1 MPTIGDEIHGKD
13 IGRSGSS
20 ARGIFVWVH
29 CPVCTEERWTQKK
42 SSYNPVNNATR
53 RCSKCAIK
61 LAKQFRI
68 NPEKAALE
76 GRI

>member
-13 IGRSGSS
+13 IGKSDSS
-20 ARGIFVWVH
+20 ARSIFVWVH
-29 CPVCTEERWTQKK
+29 CPSCNEQRWARKK
-42 SSYNPVNNATR
+42 SSFNPVNNSTR
-53 RCSKCAIK
+53 RCVKCAIK
-61 LAKQFRI
+61 QAKQFRI

>member
-13 IGRSGSS
+13 IGKSDSS
-20 ARGIFVWVH
+20 ARSIFVWVH
-29 CPVCTEERWTQKK
+29 CPNCNEQRWARKK
-42 SSYNPVNNATR
+42 SSFNPVNNSNR
-53 RCSKCAIK
+53 RCVKCAIK